1 MKKLYIAPSSKVF
14 NVDLTSIIAAS
25 GNIPFGG
32 SSTTP
37 GAPTEADVK
46 EDKDWNIWEE

>member
-25 GNIPFGG
+25 ISFGG
-32 SSTTP
+32 SSTKP

>member
-25 GNIPFGG
+25 AIIINPG
-32 SSTTP
+32 SGSAP
-37 GAPTEADVK
+37 GEADVK

>member
-25 GNIPFGG
+25 IPFGG
-32 SSTTP
+32 SSTNE
-37 GAPTEADVK
+37 GAPTKADVK

>member
-25 GNIPFGG
+25 IPFGG
-32 SSTTP
+32 SSSTTP